1 MKENKFLLNNNERIF
16 IETYTPDNAFQTI
29 FFCHGITGCRKGRT
43 MEDSYFQD
51 LAKKLVNKGFKV
63 VLFDFSGHGESEGN
77 DYDVTLSKSTS
88 ELSRVFYQEVLDSK
102 NVSFLAF
109 SYGAAV
115 LCKFLE
121 QNEDVVPQRIVL
133 YSPCLYPLDSCF
145 LNKDSIF
152 GKDIVEGYNNGS
164 LEREGFVV
172 VGAKNFKFGAKM
184 IDECRGFSPDYLKRF
199 SNNMLVFSGKNDV
212 ILNTKYNDEFCKEN
226 NIKEIYVEASHSLFE
241 KIEEVF
247 KDTIDFFLNK

>member
-1 MKENKFLLNNNERIF
+1 MKENKSLLNNNERIF
-16 IETYTPDNAFQTI
+16 VETYTPDNAIQTI

-51 LAKKLVNKGFKV
+51 LAKKLENKGFKV

-77 DYDVTLSKSTS
+77 GYDVTLSKSTS

-152 GKDIVEGYNNGS
+152 GKDIVEGYNNDS

-172 VGAKNFKFGAKM
+172 VGAKSFKFGAKM

>member
-1 MKENKFLLNNNERIF
+1 MKKNKSLLNNNERIF

-88 ELSRVFYQEVLDSK
+88 ELSQVFYQEVLDSK

>member
-1 MKENKFLLNNNERIF
+1 MKENKSLLNNNERIF
-16 IETYTPDNAFQTI
+16 VETYTPDNAIQTI

-51 LAKKLVNKGFKV
+51 LAKKLENKGFKV

-77 DYDVTLSKSTS
+77 GYDVTLSKSTS

-247 KDTIDFFLNK
+247 KDTIDFF